1 MAQRRMFSLQVVDTD
16 AFLEMPLS
24 AQALYFHLGMRA
36 DDDGF
41 ISNAKRIVRLISA
54 SEDDMRILLAKRFIM
69 SFESGIFVIKH
80 WKISNYIQKD
90 RYRPTLYKEE
100 KSRLF
105 LKSDGAYTDHYVE
118 GAKPCTP
125 PTTPALPSGN
135 GMDTDCIHRLGEDRS
150 GEVRLGHDRLGQ
162 ASLGEVNNYISGD
175 DGTRAGAKAL
185 REYLQTR
192 GLAPDQYFGTTEE
205 LMEEV
210 KGITTALFKSFT
222 SRLPTEADV
231 MTVFQ
236 RITTNGIKPGTNE
249 WVASIPKDRV
259 DLLLY
264 AFEQAT
270 LAGKPGNWN
279 YINGV
284 LANLSQRG
292 IYTLAEAEDY
302 DDDHH

>member
-54 SEDDMRILLAKRFIM
+54 SDDDMRILLAKRFLM

-105 LKSDGAYTDHYVE
+105 IKADGAYTDHYVD
-118 GAKPCTP
+118 GAKLCLP
-125 PTTPALPSGN
+125 PPAPVLPSGYS
-135 GMDTDCIHRLGEDRS
+135 MDTDRIHRLGENRS
-150 GEVRLGHDRLGQ
+150 GEVRIGQERLGQ
-162 ASLGEVNNYISGD
+162 VSLGEVNNYISGD
-175 DGTRAGAKAL
+175 DSTRAGARAL
-185 REYLQTR
+185 RDYLQTR
-192 GLAPDQYFGTTEE
+192 GLAPDQYFGTTDE
-205 LMEEV
+205 LMAEV
-210 KGITTALFKSFT
+210 KDITVALFKSFT

-236 RITTNGIKPGTNE
+236 RITSNGIKPETNE
-249 WVASIPKDRV
+249 WVMSIPKDRV

-292 IYTLAEAEDY
+292 IQTLADAEDY
-302 DDDHH
+302 DDENH